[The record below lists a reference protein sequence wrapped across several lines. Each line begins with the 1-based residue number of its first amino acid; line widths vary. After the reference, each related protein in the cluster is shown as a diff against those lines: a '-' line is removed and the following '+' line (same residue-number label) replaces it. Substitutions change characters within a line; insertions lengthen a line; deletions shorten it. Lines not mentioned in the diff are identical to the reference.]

1 MKEFQMDIHLSC
13 PWCGGSEILA
23 DRRTKATISVQCA
36 KCKKIYK
43 ADLDS
48 LKTEKAK
55 AQKRMGAKKIE
66 KLTGRRDNMMVT
78 IEGRSEL

>member
-1 MKEFQMDIHLSC
+1 MMKEFQMDIHLSC

-36 KCKKIYK
+36 KSKKIYK

-55 AQKRMGAKKIE
+55 AQKRMG
-66 KLTGRRDNMMVT
+66 RR
-78 IEGRSEL
+78 R

>member
-48 LKTEKAK
+48 LKTE
-55 AQKRMGAKKIE
+55 
-66 KLTGRRDNMMVT
+66 V
-78 IEGRSEL
+78 

>member
-1 MKEFQMDIHLSC
+1 MLKEFQMNIHLPC
-13 PWCGGSEILA
+13 PWCGGSEILV
-23 DRRTKATISVQCA
+23 DRRAKTTISVQCA

-55 AQKRMGAKKIE
+55 AQKRMG
-66 KLTGRRDNMMVT
+66 RR
-78 IEGRSEL
+78 R

>member
-1 MKEFQMDIHLSC
+1 MMKEFQMDIHLSC

-23 DRRTKATISVQCA
+23 DRRTKATISVQCS

-48 LKTEKAK
+48 LK
-55 AQKRMGAKKIE
+55 QKSQSPETYGTKKIE
-66 KLTGRRDNMMVT
+66 KLTGRRDNLMVT